1 MELLLI
7 DDHPL
12 FRKALCRTLWEL
24 AEDLHV
30 HEAATIAEALAILDG
45 SVVMDLVLY
54 DWRLPDGGGLRG
66 LVAICQLLPSTPV
79 VVVSAN
85 EDPDVIATALSA
97 GARGYIPKS
106 SSTGVINSALQLV
119 LQGEIYVPSATLG
132 HGHRPVMPPSR
143 GDLLTA
149 RQAEVLSL
157 LAEGYANK
165 RIACALGIAEA
176 TVRAHVSDILHGLQ
190 VENRTEAV
198 VRARRLG
205 LLHLP
210 STSST

>member
-30 HEAATIAEALAILDG
+30 HEAATIAEALDILDG
-45 SVVMDLVLY
+45 SVMMDLVLY

-66 LVAICQLLPSTPV
+66 LMAICQLLPSTPV

-106 SSTGVINSALQLV
+106 ASTEVINSALQLV
-119 LQGEIYVPSATLG
+119 LQGETYVPSATLG
-132 HGHRPVMPPSR
+132 HRSVTPLPR

-149 RQAEVLSL
+149 RQAEVLFL

-165 RIACALGIAEA
+165 RIAYALGIAEA

-190 VENRTEAV
+190 VGNRTEAV

-210 STSST
+210 STAGT